1 MCCKFKRLIY
11 LCKTIIKILNKTG
24 KIFELKQHL
33 NADFRNELV
42 EQLNK
47 MPINK
52 LDSVLGFVER
62 LKQAGSQFSV
72 NKIVYHEKE
81 NKVSVDANFHLDSF

>member
-1 MCCKFKRLIY
+1 MD
-11 LCKTIIKILNKTG
+11 KTDKII
-24 KIFELKQHL
+24 ELKQHL
-33 NADFRNELV
+33 DADFREQLV

-52 LDSVLGFVER
+52 VDAVLGFVDR

>member
-1 MCCKFKRLIY
+1 MD
-11 LCKTIIKILNKTG
+11 KTDKII
-24 KIFELKQHL
+24 ELKQHL
-33 NADFRNELV
+33 DADFKEKLV

-52 LDSVLGFVER
+52 LDAVLGFVDR

>member
-1 MCCKFKRLIY
+1 MDI
-11 LCKTIIKILNKTG
+11 TEKIL
-24 KIFELKQHL
+24 ELKQHL

-42 EQLNK
+42 VQLNK
-47 MPINK
+47 MPISK
-52 LDSVLGFVER
+52 VEAVLGFVER
-62 LKQAGSQFSV
+62 LKLAGSQFSV